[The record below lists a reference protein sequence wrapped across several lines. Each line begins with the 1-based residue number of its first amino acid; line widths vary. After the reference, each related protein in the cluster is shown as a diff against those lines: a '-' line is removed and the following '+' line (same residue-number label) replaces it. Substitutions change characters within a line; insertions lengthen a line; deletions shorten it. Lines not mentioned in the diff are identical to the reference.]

1 MTFRTKE
8 FCEDISEDVPSPD
21 GDSDRYVINRKLLNS
36 VLDMQGGRGGEEAKL
51 PLLEMSLN
59 IQDFFSARLFSRGMT

>member
-8 FCEDISEDVPSPD
+8 FCEDISEVVPSPN

-36 VLDMQGGRGGEEAKL
+36 VLDMQGEGAKL

-59 IQDFFSARLFSRGMT
+59 TQDFFSARLFSRGMT